1 MERGGGGREVTA
13 RSLPSNKPFL
23 DRFHPPDQHDAFSLA
38 GARLYSSCTNDGG
51 VSLFVFYTSAPAK
64 SVTSAREDYTPSPRR
79 KKRGV
84 IQPN

>member
-1 MERGGGGREVTA
+1 MGGREVTA

-38 GARLYSSCTNDGG
+38 SARLYSSCTNDGG
-51 VSLFVFYTSAPAK
+51 ASLFVFYTSAPAK

-84 IQPN
+84 IQAN